1 MDSIRWHLTPDG
13 FERDRRKR
21 NRLRVAGWLVIEVT
35 DRMLREQPEVVV
47 ALVCEAR
54 RARLAA
60 A

>member
-1 MDSIRWHLTPDG
+1 MDSIRWHLTPDA